1 MNPQQKL
8 GDNGHVVLALCSG
21 FGLKESPSLVG
32 RDVPIAPLKLS
43 EWNDLEKRL
52 NAAGLE
58 PVALAGKSSAALARS
73 LQISGAEAE
82 QIARLADRGGRL
94 ALELERLFSA
104 GLWAVTRVDEAY
116 PAKLARTLKHHAP
129 TVLFGSGE
137 VQILSRAGVAVVG
150 SRNIDEAGINFA
162 KEFGRKAAQ
171 SRLSVVSGGAK
182 GTDRLA
188 MQGAL
193 EADGVAVG
201 AMADS
206 LERTVRQ
213 ADVRQFILE
222 ARLVLVTPYVPT
234 AGFSVGA
241 AMGRNKLIYGL
252 ADYGMVVSSE
262 VETGGTW
269 AGATEALKA
278 KWCPVFTRMAD
289 SVPQGNKQL
298 LKLGAEP
305 FPEQDLAA
313 IDNLREWLES
323 RTPPQPQQA
332 DLFS

>member
-1 MNPQQKL
+1 
-8 GDNGHVVLALCSG
+8 
-21 FGLKESPSLVG
+21 
-32 RDVPIAPLKLS
+32 
-43 EWNDLEKRL
+43 
-52 NAAGLE
+52 
-58 PVALAGKSSAALARS
+58 
-73 LQISGAEAE
+73 
-82 QIARLADRGGRL
+82 
-94 ALELERLFSA
+94 
-104 GLWAVTRVDEAY
+104 
-116 PAKLARTLKHHAP
+116 
-129 TVLFGSGE
+129 
-137 VQILSRAGVAVVG
+137 
-150 SRNIDEAGINFA
+150 
-162 KEFGRKAAQ
+162 
-171 SRLSVVSGGAK
+171 
-182 GTDRLA
+182 
-188 MQGAL
+188 
-193 EADGVAVG
+193 
-201 AMADS
+201 MADS

-222 ARLVLVTPYVPT
+222 GRLVLVTPYVPT

-289 SVPQGNKQL
+289 SVPQANKQL

-313 IDNLREWLES
+313 IDNLREWLQS

>member
-1 MNPQQKL
+1 MDAYPRLCTLAQSGQRSGLSVRAGQINPGNIMNPQQKL

-21 FGLKESPSLVG
+21 FGLKESTPLLR
-32 RDVPIAPLKLS
+32 RDVPIAPLKLA

-58 PVALAGKSSAALARS
+58 PTALAGKSSAELARS

-116 PAKLARTLKHHAP
+116 PAKLTRTLKHQAP
-129 TVLFGSGE
+129 AALFGSGE
-137 VQILSRAGVAVVG
+137 IQILSRPGIAVVG
-150 SRNIDEAGINFA
+150 SRNIDEAGMNFA
-162 KEFGRKAAQ
+162 REFGSKAAQ

-193 EADGVAVG
+193 EADGIAIG
-201 AMADS
+201 AIADS

-213 ADVRQFILE
+213 ADVRQFI
-222 ARLVLVTPYVPT
+222 
-234 AGFSVGA
+234 
-241 AMGRNKLIYGL
+241 
-252 ADYGMVVSSE
+252 
-262 VETGGTW
+262 
-269 AGATEALKA
+269 
-278 KWCPVFTRMAD
+278 
-289 SVPQGNKQL
+289 
-298 LKLGAEP
+298 
-305 FPEQDLAA
+305 
-313 IDNLREWLES
+313 
-323 RTPPQPQQA
+323 
-332 DLFS
+332 